1 MPLFKKAVEKARKE
15 AATNEGDDGDGS
27 GEAEVEAEVEV
38 EEEGD
43 GAAEGLGDLLSD
55 DDDIN
60 SEEEEEEEAQQDGQR
75 EQEPAAPDYTMY
87 PVNTRER
94 LGHKDRAFALM
105 TQNNGW
111 MHGFIAYLTR
121 GGEAVHEKHQNIHTA
136 LLTKADQLATVF
148 VAFVKDDWL
157 VRRAEAIRA
166 EVRAALAPIQ
176 AETRLKSL
184 SDSIGRIH
192 DHMVYPKHL
201 KRALVHVANYRKRPL
216 LRPPDRQ
223 RDMIALVADQITG
236 GSNGNMKSY
245 DLHETLQMV
254 LDAPHRYL
262 TPAGLLRELYR
273 VWDAT
278 PGVQEAMRVIITQKK
293 GKKVTTLTEG
303 QFRLMRAMI
312 SAALQGKG
320 EASPRLVIRTCV
332 LGPLGFTVNVY
343 CKKVH
348 VAGIIGGVALGD
360 EVNDAIR
367 VWAAMPRGTPL
378 PDIARDGAGSFK
390 GMGRLVLDPTGS
402 LLSLEG
408 KKDLLRNKENVVAHD
423 FGQVN
428 ETCMVNGVITDDAF
442 RSTNP
447 AILINPPFFFTK
459 RRKAQLMQVGARK
472 GASTDV
478 DKAYAGRLGWH
489 GRRMFLQSIRDS
501 IIKLA
506 GHGAIVILGN
516 GHKRSEL
523 GTYLEFLFGLLLL
536 RVGHLFLLPAVWPP
550 PQGPGGLRRRP
561 HHPLKGLREPGLSLA
576 RLLPSPGR

>member
-1 MPLFKKAVEKARKE
+1 
-15 AATNEGDDGDGS
+15 
-27 GEAEVEAEVEV
+27 
-38 EEEGD
+38 
-43 GAAEGLGDLLSD
+43 
-55 DDDIN
+55 
-60 SEEEEEEEAQQDGQR
+60 
-75 EQEPAAPDYTMY
+75 
-87 PVNTRER
+87 
-94 LGHKDRAFALM
+94 
-105 TQNNGW
+105 
-111 MHGFIAYLTR
+111 
-121 GGEAVHEKHQNIHTA
+121 
-136 LLTKADQLATVF
+136 
-148 VAFVKDDWL
+148 
-157 VRRAEAIRA
+157 
-166 EVRAALAPIQ
+166 
-176 AETRLKSL
+176 
-184 SDSIGRIH
+184 
-192 DHMVYPKHL
+192 
-201 KRALVHVANYRKRPL
+201 
-216 LRPPDRQ
+216 
-223 RDMIALVADQITG
+223 
-236 GSNGNMKSY
+236 
-245 DLHETLQMV
+245 
-254 LDAPHRYL
+254 
-262 TPAGLLRELYR
+262 
-273 VWDAT
+273 
-278 PGVQEAMRVIITQKK
+278 MRVTITQKK

-523 GTYLEFLFGLLLL
+523 GTYLEISFWFTTTQSGAPL
-536 RVGHLFLLPAVWPP
+536 RSACCVAAATRTWRPTVAATPPAQRSARTRPVPRTPP
-550 PQGPGGLRRRP
+550 S
-561 HHPLKGLREPGLSLA
+561 EPRAVTPTSWS
-576 RLLPSPGR
+576 PSRTL